1 VSEKVPQGNTNHA
14 RALGPLAG
22 IRVVELASLA
32 PAPFGCMVLADL
44 GADVIRVE
52 RSGSGGG
59 GLAVPSGVLDRGQRS
74 MEANLKDPA
83 GVEAVLRLVE
93 TADVLVEGFRPGV
106 TERLGLGPEECL
118 ARNPRL
124 VYGRMTGWGQDG
136 PLAQAAGHD
145 INYIAVAGA
154 LEPIGRPGE
163 RPIPPL
169 NLLGDFGGGGFL
181 LVIGILAALQE
192 RNTSGHGQVVDAAMV
207 DGSALLTAF
216 IHGMHS
222 GGLWNDE
229 RGTNLFDGTAA
240 FYDTYE
246 CADGQYVAVG
256 CVEPQFYAE
265 LIDRLG
271 LTGEDLPMQY
281 DLDAADELK
290 SRLGGVFKG
299 RSRDEWTAV
308 FAGSDACVS
317 PVLTPWEAHTH
328 PHNAARETFIEVGGI
343 RQPAPAPRFS
353 RTPAPAPEPAP
364 RAGADS
370 VELLAEL
377 GYSTQEISDLRAAGA
392 IG

>member
-1 VSEKVPQGNTNHA
+1 VSESERVAANNHS
-14 RALGPLAG
+14 RGPLTG
-22 IRVVELASLA
+22 VRVVELASLA

-52 RSGSGGG
+52 RSGSGGGG

-308 FAGSDACVS
+308 FEGSDACVS

-364 RAGADS
+364 RAGADTD
-370 VELLAEL
+370 ELLAEL

>member
-1 VSEKVPQGNTNHA
+1 M
-14 RALGPLAG
+14 
-22 IRVVELASLA
+22 VELASLA

-52 RSGSGGG
+52 RSGSGGGG

-364 RAGADS
+364 RAGADT